1 VTCSSCGFNNP
12 AGMKFCGECGA
23 AADANCPTCEAQ
35 NPAGFKFCGGCG
47 NALGESKA
55 PVRAPNEYTPRHLA
69 DKILQSKS
77 ALEGERKRVTVL
89 FADVKGSMELAQRT
103 DPEQWHKILDRFFSI
118 LSDGVHRFEGTVNQ
132 YTGDGIMALFGAP
145 IAHEDHAQRACFAS
159 LHLRD
164 ELKKYAEELRL
175 SQGLDFAVRIGINSG
190 DVVVG
195 KIGDDLRMDYTAQ
208 GHTVGL
214 AQRMEQM
221 AAAHSICLSQTTAK
235 LVSGYFAV
243 RDLGEASIKGIDE
256 PLHVYELEG
265 MGDLQTRFDVSRAR
279 GLSRFVG
286 RENDMEMLDNAL
298 DAARAGTGQVIGVVA
313 DAGTGK
319 SRLCFEFAER
329 CRAKGMR
336 VNSGSGVPHGKNIPL
351 LPILQVFRSY
361 YGISDEDDDRAAREK
376 IAGRMLLIDESFRDS
391 LPYVFD
397 FMGMPDPQR
406 PAPAMDPNGRQK
418 VLFGVM
424 RRLVESRGTDDPVI
438 TLIEDLH
445 WVDAGTETWL
455 EQMVDLAASTRT
467 LLLVNFRPEYHAGW
481 MQKSYYRQL
490 PLLPLGPD
498 AVQELLTDLLGVDD
512 SIAGLGRAIHARTA
526 GNPFFT
532 EEVAQA
538 LIEAGNLAGTK
549 GNYKLVTPIERLTVP
564 STVQSV
570 LAARI
575 DRLGEREKQVLQTA
589 SVIGKEFA
597 EPILASVA
605 QLTHSDLEA
614 ALQKLKDGE
623 FVYQQSLYPV
633 SEFAFK
639 HPLTQ
644 EVALGSQLRE
654 RRSRLHGE
662 VAAAIREAQP
672 DRLDEFSALLAHHY
686 EEAGET
692 LEAVRF
698 HRRAALRLAGVDQ
711 TGLITHWQKV
721 HVLSKTLPATREAM
735 EHTLEA
741 CHMLL
746 SNGWRTGLTEEE
758 WESLG
763 AEGKLLAERLE
774 DRQGLYSIE
783 AGLSLSHYLCG
794 YVADGIPAGER
805 ALAIAEELGD
815 LESRVGARNIMINLH
830 WHGGR
835 FDRAIAAIEE
845 AQALADEDNS
855 LGMDKYGL
863 SIPNWFGGMHG
874 RIELW
879 RGNPAA
885 SRALLDKC
893 SQTARK
899 LGQQEVVSW
908 SICGLIELA
917 WTTGVSD
924 QALTHAQRIL
934 EIAEQIGSP
943 LSEAIGHFGTG
954 VAHLLRDEP
963 EAARAP
969 LERMIWFSTE
979 RRVFRS
985 WQPIGQAM
993 LADAYLASGDA
1004 ERATETAQQGI
1015 EFARRAKSYCF
1026 GITAE
1031 LALARV
1037 LRTLDANTHRAEIE
1051 SGFGRCDELLTLSQA
1066 HGLVPFIAEE
1076 RARLEGALGASDADN
1091 QLREAQRLYAAVDAT
1106 GHVARL
1112 EAELA

>member
-1 VTCSSCGFNNP
+1 
-12 AGMKFCGECGA
+12 MKFCGECGA
-23 AADANCPTCEAQ
+23 AVDRSCPSCAAR
-35 NPAGFKFCGGCG
+35 NPAGFKFCGECG
-47 NALGESKA
+47 NALGKSDA
-55 PVRAPNEYTPRHLA
+55 PERAPNEYTPRHLA

-103 DPEQWHKILDRFFSI
+103 DPEQWHGILDRFFSI

-175 SQGLDFAVRIGINSG
+175 SQGMDFSVRIGINSG

-221 AAAHSICLSQTTAK
+221 AAAHSICLSQETAR
-235 LVSGYFAV
+235 LVDGYFAV
-243 RDLGEASIKGIDE
+243 RDLGEASVKGVAE
-256 PLHVYELEG
+256 PLSVHELEG

-279 GLSRFVG
+279 GLTRFVG
-286 RENDMEMLDNAL
+286 RDDDMQMLDQALENA
-298 DAARAGTGQVIGVVA
+298 RGGNGQVIGVVA

-319 SRLCFEFAER
+319 SRLCFEFVER
-329 CRAKGMR
+329 CRSKGLR
-336 VNSGSGVPHGKNIPL
+336 VNQGSGVPHGKNIPL

-361 YGISDEDDDRAAREK
+361 YGITDEDDDRSSREK
-376 IAGRMLLIDESFRDS
+376 IAGRMLLIDENFRDS
-391 LPYVFD
+391 LPFVFD
-397 FMGMPDPQR
+397 FMGVPDPQR
-406 PAPAMDPNGRQK
+406 PAPAMDPDARQK

-424 RRLVESRGTDDPVI
+424 RRLVESRSTDDPVI

-490 PLLPLGPD
+490 PLLPLGLD
-498 AVQELLTDLLGVDD
+498 AVQELLTDLLGTDD
-512 SIAGLGRAIHARTA
+512 SIAGLGRAIHERTA

-538 LIEAGNLAGTK
+538 LIEAGNLEGSK
-549 GNYKLVTPIERLTVP
+549 GNYRLVTPIERLTVP

-575 DRLGEREKQVLQTA
+575 DRLAEREKQLLQTA

-597 EPILASVA
+597 EPILESVA
-605 QLTHSDLEA
+605 ELPGSDLEA
-614 ALQKLKDGE
+614 SLRTLKDAE

-644 EVALGSQLRE
+644 EVALGSQLQD
-654 RRSRLHGE
+654 RRKGTHAA
-662 VAAAIREAQP
+662 VASAIREAHP
-672 DRLDEFSALLAHHY
+672 ERLDELAALLAHHY

-692 LEAVRF
+692 LEAARF
-698 HRRAALRLAGVDQ
+698 HRRAAVRLAGNDQ
-711 TGLITHWQKV
+711 TGLIAHWQKV
-721 HVLSKTLPATREAM
+721 HALSKTLPATREAM
-735 EHTLEA
+735 EHTLRA
-741 CHMLL
+741 CEMLL
-746 SNGWRTGLTEEE
+746 NNGWRTGLTEDE
-758 WESLG
+758 WESIA
-763 AEGKLLAERLE
+763 AEGKTLAERLE
-774 DRQGLYSIE
+774 DRRGLFDIE
-783 AGLSLSHYLCG
+783 LGLTTVHFLCG
-794 YVADGIPAGER
+794 YVADAFEPAER
-805 ALAIAEELGD
+805 ALALAEELGD
-815 LESRVGARNIMINLH
+815 LESRVAAIFIMANLH

-835 FDRAIAAIEE
+835 YDEFISTADDVR
-845 AQALADEDNS
+845 ALAGDDTS
-855 LGMDKYGL
+855 LGMDRYGL
-863 SIPNWFGGMHG
+863 SLSNWLFGMRG
-874 RIELW
+874 RVELW

-885 SRALLDKC
+885 SRALLDQC
-893 SQTARK
+893 IQTARE
-899 LGQQEVVSW
+899 LGQQEVVAW
-908 SICGLIELA
+908 SMVGLVELA
-917 WTTGVSD
+917 WTTGNGD
-924 QALTHAQRIL
+924 QALTHAQRIREL
-934 EIAEQIGSP
+934 GEQVGSPIAE
-943 LSEAIGHFGTG
+943 TG
-954 VAHLLRDEP
+954 GYWTTGAAHLLRGEP

-969 LERMIWFSTE
+969 LERTVRDSTE
-979 RRVFRS
+979 RRIGRS
-985 WQPIGQAM
+985 WQPFVQAL
-993 LADAYLASGDA
+993 LADAYLGSGDA
-1004 ERATETAQQGI
+1004 ERARETAQEAI

-1026 GITAE
+1026 GIFAE
-1031 LALARV
+1031 LGLARV
-1037 LRTLDANTHRAEIE
+1037 LRTLDANAHRAEIE
-1051 SGFGRCDELLTLSQA
+1051 AGLARCDELLPSSGA
-1066 HGLVPFIAEE
+1066 HGIEPFIIEE
-1076 RARLEGALGASDADN
+1076 RARLAAAVGASDAEDR
-1091 QLREAQRLYAAVDAT
+1091 LREAQRLYDTVDAT

-1112 EAELA
+1112 AQELDRP